1 MRHFLCRFA
10 TIDHDGPPPERLTCR
25 NANRSVRAMSDDTTE
40 AVEETAKSGGLSGLR
55 RITLIA
61 VAVGVLIF
69 FYYVVADRTTPF
81 TGDARVQ
88 AFILRVAPEVN
99 GFVKHI
105 AVTDNQIVNSGE
117 LLFEINPR
125 PFELAVAQA
134 EAHLEQAGQN
144 VGASTASV
152 NLSQARL
159 DQARAEE
166 ANVRA
171 QSARVL
177 ELVKRGVYP
186 RAREDDAIAAID
198 AARAV
203 VETAEADLARAK
215 EQLGTEGENNPQ
227 IRDALAAL
235 ESARY
240 DLSRTTIYAP
250 SRGVVTNLQLTVG
263 QTVVAGQQVMTFIS
277 ADDVWLLGSM
287 RENSLGVLEHGQR
300 AEVVL
305 DTLPG
310 QIFEATVQSIG
321 WGVGGGNVDPATGL
335 PTSTS
340 EAGWL
345 TDTQRFPVQFV
356 FVGERLPK
364 GARFGSRAAVIVY
377 ATGNPVMDAIAWLRI
392 RLIAFLT
399 YVS

>member
-1 MRHFLCRFA
+1 
-10 TIDHDGPPPERLTCR
+10 
-25 NANRSVRAMSDDTTE
+25 MSDDTTQ

-88 AFILRVAPEVN
+88 SFILRVAPEVN

-240 DLSRTTIYAP
+240 DLSRTTIHAP
-250 SRGVVTNLQLTVG
+250 SGGVVTNLQLTVG

-305 DTLPG
+305 DALPG

-321 WGVGGGNVDPATGL
+321 WGVSGGNVDPATGQPASLWFPAASTARTRTAASASPPSGAANRAKTTAPTTPSACSNTL
-335 PTSTS
+335 PSVRS
-340 EAGWL
+340 SFW
-345 TDTQRFPVQFV
+345 
-356 FVGERLPK
+356 
-364 GARFGSRAAVIVY
+364 ARCW
-377 ATGNPVMDAIAWLRI
+377 P
-392 RLIAFLT
+392 
-399 YVS
+399 